1 MMMLLEGDKGY
12 REKIKRSK
20 VGGLGSNEQGML
32 KVIVFD
38 MYLKFGEQLQGYLK
52 KLLDYRFKDGICL

>member
-1 MMMLLEGDKGY
+1 MAKKMMMLLEGDKGY

-32 KVIVFD
+32 KATVLD
-38 MYLKFGEQLQGYLK
+38 MHSKLGE
-52 KLLDYRFKDGICL
+52 